1 MAGID
6 ILQVL
11 QQITAAAARAN
22 DAVLHLIV
30 GSLHFLDKRSGGHG
44 SDGSSGLNQVAAGKI
59 VFLYHQ
65 ETPMAIVADRACIAH
80 TLWKPALTAVV
91 VHWAGK
97 LGNTPREWRAPTAST
112 PKK

>member
-30 GSLHFLDKRSGGHG
+30 GSLHFLDKRRGNGARRLHQRPKNSLAESMSCDEVSESVNVHAAAQGARCATFWSVHG
-44 SDGSSGLNQVAAGKI
+44 AWALETAFPRRSC
-59 VFLYHQ
+59 VFAEL
-65 ETPMAIVADRACIAH
+65 ARF
-80 TLWKPALTAVV
+80 
-91 VHWAGK
+91 
-97 LGNTPREWRAPTAST
+97 
-112 PKK
+112 